1 MKATRENTS
10 LDEFFT
16 TVLELKTVQ
25 RQGWKNNLGINRPES
40 VADHCFS
47 MTAIAMVL
55 ADRDGLDTQKVIRMS
70 LLHDLAEAIT
80 GDLTPNDATKSEK
93 RKMENAAM
101 KKILRHLN
109 KSLETQ
115 YWKIWQ
121 EYQKN
126 TTKESQMVHQVD
138 KLEMA
143 LQAKAYQKSGY
154 AKSKLEPFL
163 KSARN
168 VVVDHKLAKHMPDL

>member
-10 LDEFFT
+10 LDEFFA
-16 TVLELKTVQ
+16 TVLKLKTVG
-25 RQGWKNNLGINRPES
+25 RQGWKNNLGINQPES

-47 MTAIAMVL
+47 MAAIAMVL
-55 ADRDGLDTQKVIRMS
+55 ADRDCLDTQKVLKMS
-70 LLHDLAEAIT
+70 LLHDLAETIT
-80 GDLTPNDATKSEK
+80 GDLTPSDATKSEK

-101 KKILRHLN
+101 KKILQHLDKN
-109 KSLETQ
+109 MKAQ

-143 LQAKAYQKSGY
+143 LQAKVYQKSGY

-168 VVVDHKLAKHMPDL
+168 EVVNPKLAKHIPDL